1 MGFAAFGH
9 IGRLIVDVTILIS
22 QVGFCCA
29 YLIFISENMTSRF
42 PSISKTQW
50 LGLLMPVLFFLTL
63 IPDLNKLALG
73 SFVAQVSN
81 LLAFGVVLW
90 FDFDHLH
97 LATEKDHLTEFSLEG
112 FPFFF
117 SIAIYCFE
125 VRSEKIF
132 RQTNLQCELI

>member
-1 MGFAAFGH
+1 
-9 IGRLIVDVTILIS
+9 
-22 QVGFCCA
+22 
-29 YLIFISENMTSRF
+29 
-42 PSISKTQW
+42 
-50 LGLLMPVLFFLTL
+50 MPVLFFLTM

-125 VRSEKIF
+125 VRRTVCEKTGILLSSF
-132 RQTNLQCELI
+132 EKYFLKPIYTLI

>member
-1 MGFAAFGH
+1 
-9 IGRLIVDVTILIS
+9 
-22 QVGFCCA
+22 
-29 YLIFISENMTSRF
+29 
-42 PSISKTQW
+42 
-50 LGLLMPVLFFLTL
+50 MPVLFFLTM

-125 VRSEKIF
+125 VRRTECEKTRILLYS
-132 RQTNLQCELI
+132 RHMKSIS